1 MLSFSVFSQNDYR
14 TWIKGKVL
22 YQNTNVAAANVINN
36 TSQQATTTNSDGEFE
51 IEVKL
56 NDRLLFSSVQYQ
68 IRELIITKEILQ
80 KNRIVIDVNEKV
92 TELDEVVVT
101 PENRQKFLDLKEEE
115 FKRFD
120 YSSDKSTRVV
130 NVINEQGKLR
140 NGINFINLY
149 KLISESLKNKTSE
162 SEVNFS
168 YNPSDLLRE
177 VYDDLF
183 FTNSLGI
190 NKDKI
195 NEFLLFCDDNFPS
208 KILLKKEN
216 EFELISGM
224 EPNDDNFLKFN
235 EEIPCNLIVT
245 LGEKGAVLVDEN
257 KTHYFD
263 APSVNAIDTT
273 GAGDSFIGTF
283 AYELSES
290 NSPESCIKKAVEK
303 ASQSV
308 TKKGTQSSYS

>member
-1 MLSFSVFSQNDYR
+1 MKQTFYITIITLLLSFSVFSQNDYR

-216 EFELISGM
+216 EFELI
-224 EPNDDNFLKFN
+224 DFLVKQSKKFN
-235 EEIPCNLIVT
+235 RV
-245 LGEKGAVLVDEN
+245 
-257 KTHYFD
+257 
-263 APSVNAIDTT
+263 
-273 GAGDSFIGTF
+273 
-283 AYELSES
+283 
-290 NSPESCIKKAVEK
+290 
-303 ASQSV
+303 AS
-308 TKKGTQSSYS
+308 KE